1 VSNDMINETI
11 NDTIKSTGE
20 ILLDL
25 ISNNHGISK
34 EELAR
39 KTGKSL
45 STVSRE
51 IKKLSDSDKIKR
63 IGSNKVGHWEIVE

>member
-1 VSNDMINETI
+1 VSNE
-11 NDTIKSTGE
+11 TIKSTGE

-34 EELAR
+34 EELVH

-45 STVSRE
+45 STISRE
-51 IKKLSDSDKIKR
+51 IKKLTDSKKIKR
-63 IGSNKVGHWEIVE
+63 IGSNKAGHSSDMQRWES